1 MPAMRGDS
9 VDDPGLA
16 QGTLQTGSAVRTTGK
31 IARRRRPSLRARS
44 AKGGWRK
51 ACQPRRRPQRA
62 STADRH
68 RYIRLI
74 NPRKREGGNGQL
86 EG

>member
-44 AKGGWRK
+44 AKKVAGGRLVSPVDGRS
-51 ACQPRRRPQRA
+51 AQAQP
-62 STADRH
+62 TDTGT
-68 RYIRLI
+68 LD
-74 NPRKREGGNGQL
+74 
-86 EG
+86 